1 MFFKYLI
8 SEFPVKNQILIYFQT
23 LEKETEQ
30 AGDEQLGVQLKVF
43 IDHKEEDYYE
53 LLQRFDNVR
62 LDVDDVN
69 DCFEVVK
76 NLVMDSPAE
85 PYLLS
90 ILQHLLFIR
99 DDTLI
104 RLDCIFFVFLFN
116 KL

>member
-1 MFFKYLI
+1 M
-8 SEFPVKNQILIYFQT
+8 
-23 LEKETEQ
+23 EKDAEKDL
-30 AGDEQLGVQLKVF
+30 AVQLKIF

-53 LLQRFDNVR
+53 FIQRFDNVR
-62 LDVDDVN
+62 LEVDDVN

-99 DDTLI
+99 DDVLI
-104 RLDCIFFVFLFN
+104 RYFITYILFHSYV
-116 KL
+116 